1 MAAVSATYYSGT
13 VTSIAGTTMN
23 ISGGATSAWV
33 GRCVRISSGVAK
45 GQIRKIATY
54 VSPTQITVDY
64 AWTTSPFTG
73 FSEVAPTASDSFV
86 ISYFISDFADGTSI
100 IADPGNT
107 SYRFVGASSFSNGAF
122 IYVPSGRV
130 DLVSSSITCNQSTEV
145 NRVCWR
151 FGDVDALGNVYNGC
165 SLLDTATAPSG
176 FGTGTASAFDPDFH
190 FYAGTIRCTGS
201 GPFWRFHSDAAVIV
215 RIVGSYVDGN
225 IGGRM
230 IGSNSIFKDWMV
242 YNMAS
247 ASGPFNPK
255 APFGLVSNIKVSK
268 SLQALYHYWTDSRTL
283 EAEGIKPDT
292 TTTKLVRFANTTI
305 AGERLTIKDIN
316 IPTISAMPLLYTN
329 SSSTYVN
336 NFRLS
341 QYLNSSYVNVA
352 GAKITEASRFVI
364 KDITAA
370 TVYNDTNILGTIP
383 KQTLRYRD
391 MTILNTG
398 DYTWASAGGTTFAPY
413 TISTIAYNYT
423 PAVTN
428 LPLQTSQTVSL
439 IGFADTSI
447 SQTNKATVDAY
458 SVISNLDQLYDRAKS
473 WSCDNLEL
481 SIPSFGSQL
490 INANGTELDLG
501 ALNLVIDSTAASVFS
516 STAST
521 ITIKSTSLLIGS
533 KFTSIRTTGTITF
546 TGSTFNGN
554 YIDSTGSYVKIGVS
568 GLLNGSRVQVYNITN
583 SVEIDNFVYSGTYS
597 KTVQYTTDKTIRVRA
612 TYCSGLSAMH
622 ESESTGILTSNGAS
636 FLISQTSDSVY
647 NSNAIDGSTITEFIS
662 DFPNVQIDISDPDGV
677 TSIQRLY
684 AWYRYNLT
692 TQQGIQNF
700 YGGLEATDTA
710 NYIITTSIV
719 NLLLDNTTLAPV
731 KIVGGY
737 LSRDDG
743 NTVIAASSGSIQ
755 MDPSKAYIA
764 NSGTIS
770 ASLTKIQSN
779 TNLIPALL

>member
-1 MAAVSATYYSGT
+1 MAAVSATYYSGS

-23 ISGGATSAWV
+23 ISGGATSAWA
-33 GRCVRISSGVAK
+33 GRCIRINSGVAK
-45 GQIRKIATY
+45 GQIRKIVTY
-54 VSPTQITVDY
+54 ISPTQITVDY
-64 AWTTSPFTG
+64 AWTISPFVG
-73 FSEVAPTASDSFV
+73 FTEVAPAASDTFV
-86 ISYFISDFADGTSI
+86 ISYFISDIADSTSI
-100 IADPGNT
+100 IVDPGNT

-151 FGDVDALGNVYNGC
+151 FGDIDALGNVYNGC

-176 FGTGTASAFDPDFH
+176 FGTGANGTFDPDFH
-190 FYAGTIRCTGS
+190 FYAGTIRCTGA
-201 GPFWRFHSDAAVIV
+201 GPFWRFHSDAAEIV

-225 IGGRM
+225 MGGRM
-230 IGSNSIFKDWMV
+230 MGSNSIFKDWMV

-292 TTTKLVRFANTTI
+292 TTTKLVRFANTSI
-305 AGERLTIKDIN
+305 VNERLTVKDIN
-316 IPTISAMPLLYTN
+316 IPVVSAMPFLYGN
-329 SSSTYVN
+329 SNGSYAN
-336 NFRLS
+336 NFRIS
-341 QYLNSSYVNVA
+341 QYLDSSYVNVA
-352 GAKITEASRFVI
+352 GAKITEASRFAI

-383 KQTLRYRD
+383 RQTLRFRD

-428 LPLQTSQTVSL
+428 LPLLTSQTVSL
-439 IGFADTSI
+439 IGFADSNI
-447 SQTNKATVDAY
+447 SQSNKATVDAY
-458 SVISNLDQLYDRAKS
+458 TSIDTLDQLYDRAKS
-473 WSCDNLEL
+473 WSCDNLDQA
-481 SIPSFGSQL
+481 IPAFGSQL
-490 INANGTELDLG
+490 INGNGSELNLG
-501 ALNLVIDSTAASVFS
+501 ALNLVIDSSAASVFS
-516 STAST
+516 ATSTT
-521 ITIKSTSLLIGS
+521 ITIKSTTLLTGS
-533 KFTSIRTTGTITF
+533 KFTSLRTTGTITF
-546 TGSTFNGN
+546 NGSSFSGN
-554 YIDSTGSYVKIGVS
+554 YTDSTGSYVKIGIS

-597 KTVQYTTDKTIRVRA
+597 KTVQYTTNKTIRVRA

-622 ESESTGILTSNGAS
+622 ESDSTGILTSNGVS
-636 FLISQTSDSVY
+636 FLMSQTEDDVY
-647 NSNAIDGSTITEFIS
+647 VANAIDGSTITEFIS

-700 YGGLEATDTA
+700 YAGLEATDTA

-719 NLLLDNTTLAPV
+719 NLLLDNTALIPV
-731 KIVGGY
+731 KIIGGY

-755 MDPSKAYIA
+755 MDPSKAYVA
-764 NSGTIS
+764 NSGSIS
-770 ASLTKIQSN
+770 SSLSKIQSN